1 MKMLAVIATLALAG
15 CASTQKI
22 AKVEPAK
29 GSTGV
34 MLTRIAPDQL
44 AACFAKIL
52 NTSSTPSPDGFS
64 VSSGGEM
71 GMTYQIK
78 PFADP
83 LQRYTTRVDIYG
95 NVPPSRE
102 ANPVICL

>member
-1 MKMLAVIATLALAG
+1 MKMLAVIAALALAS
-15 CASTQKI
+15 CASSQKI

-52 NTSSTPSPDGFS
+52 NSSSIPNGDGFS
-64 VSSGGEM
+64 VSAGNET
-71 GMTYQIK
+71 GMMYQIK

-95 NVPPSRE
+95 NVLPSRE